1 MLPDFTLCFSADIRE
16 LEIIC
21 HCLYE
26 MTFVGFDEKIIQEEL
41 KEMEKSIEDYENM
54 SDEEKKANSKTL
66 EEFMKDLGNDGIEE
80 E

>member
-1 MLPDFTLCFSADIRE
+1 MSLLVRNDLC
-16 LEIIC
+16 
-21 HCLYE
+21 
-26 MTFVGFDEKIIQEEL
+26 GFDEKIIQEEL